1 MNMKRFSIT
10 KNAAAVMAVILAGTL
25 MTGCGGSKSGS
36 SGDNLVLEFRGGDYL
51 SGKPYLVTANKSLR
65 ELSCSN
71 GTVLKVNPVTGE
83 EAPETQWFYVL
94 PEEYFTSYDLDYDRE
109 KSYIER
115 CRGSLTDG
123 SDMEAETEL
132 ALTDPLT
139 ADQWHL
145 YNIGQNPY
153 GVSEDPVKGVDIN
166 VIPAW
171 RTVLEDRK
179 AQLDGSGVYVVV
191 TDSPVDINHEDL
203 RDRIYDPGIP
213 GSEDLIN
220 TGISLEY
227 LKASPSS
234 EHGTGVAGIIAAS
247 GVNNLGVRGI
257 AFNANLIAVDASK
270 SDNEARFLGYILQM
284 GSKPKL
290 MNASWGLD
298 LLSYNLPDVADL
310 YEALY
315 EQGTPVIH
323 AMGNSFDDGYD
334 ENNKHYSSSI
344 CLEMGINCEF
354 MQTGNIGHSPFVIN
368 VGALNSLGVKAV
380 YGSTGSSIWVT
391 GFGGEYGYDTNMPE
405 GMITSAAIV
414 TTNCQYDPKD
424 WNDPDANSPWRND
437 DNKYYTNTMNGT
449 SSAAPSVSGAVA
461 LALQAKPDLTV
472 SQIRY
477 LLATTSRN
485 DSVMPSLALTVKEA
499 ASDRTYGEPM
509 VYDYGWQDNAAGFR
523 FSNHYGFGV
532 VDAAALVKGALA
544 CDSDPVCAGLK
555 ELPEVYVS
563 GNASPCQFTD
573 DTGRNVTCSF
583 ADFRDPEDQETV
595 LGSSELIVDAVTYDI
610 SGITYLPEGM
620 KDFCALAA
628 SPEDEEITEHNTER
642 KQAVF
647 DANLVFQIL
656 AESQAGTKSLIKPLY
671 ANWDYKSGFNAPYVT
686 YAEVVS
692 GYMLAPFNIVTST
705 FYRETLKEDP
715 DKHWTLSLKS
725 PCKLDL
731 DALNKSMNLTVY
743 GRKKQE

>member
-10 KNAAAVMAVILAGTL
+10 KNAAAVLAVILAGTM

-36 SGDNLVLEFRGGDYL
+36 SGDNLVLEFKGGDYL

-83 EAPETQWFYVL
+83 EAPENQWFYVL

-123 SDMEAETEL
+123 ADMEAEKEL

-153 GVSEDPVKGVDIN
+153 GVTEEPVKGVDIN

-203 RDRIYDPGIP
+203 RDRVYNPGIP

-220 TGISLEY
+220 TGISLAKLQENPD
-227 LKASPSS
+227 SN
-234 EHGTGVAGIIAAS
+234 HGTGVAGIIAAS
-247 GVNNLGVRGI
+247 GMNDLGVRGI
-257 AFNANLIAVDASK
+257 AFNASITSVTMESDAHEPRALEYMLSMP
-270 SDNEARFLGYILQM
+270 G
-284 GSKPKL
+284 PVL
-290 MNASWGLD
+290 MNASWGR
-298 LLSYNLPDVADL
+298 NFQTVTQPDAKEL

-315 EQGTPVIH
+315 EKNIAVIH
-323 AMGNSFDDGYD
+323 AHGNEFIAGYD
-334 ENNKHYSSSI
+334 KDARPYSSSI
-344 CLEMGINCEF
+344 CLTLGINCEF
-354 MQTGNIGHSPFVIN
+354 KQTDQISREPFVIN
-368 VGALNSLGVKAV
+368 VGALDSLGVKAI
-380 YGSTGSSIWVT
+380 YGSTGSNLWVT
-391 GFGGEYGYDTNMPE
+391 GFGGLQGGSKNPAQK
-405 GMITSAAIV
+405 TSAAIV
-414 TTNCQYDPKD
+414 TTNCQYDPHD
-424 WNDPDANSPWRND
+424 WNDPDANSPWRNE

-449 SSAAPSVSGAVA
+449 SSAAPTVSGAIA
-461 LALQAKPDLTV
+461 LAYQAKPDLTV
-472 SQIRY
+472 SQLRY
-477 LLATTSRN
+477 LLAVTSR
-485 DSVMPSLALTVKEA
+485 DDTVMPDLALTVKEA
-499 ASDRTYGEPM
+499 ASDQSYGEPI

-523 FSNHYGFGV
+523 FSSHYGFGV

-555 ELPEVYVS
+555 DLPEVYVS
-563 GNASPCQFTD
+563 GNSSPCAFSD
-573 DTGRNVTCSF
+573 DTGRNVTCVFS
-583 ADFRDPEDQETV
+583 DFRDPEDAETV
-595 LGSSELIVDAVTYDI
+595 LGSSALTIDAITYDV
-610 SGITYLPEGM
+610 SGLTYLPEGI
-620 KDFCALAA
+620 KDFCELAA
-628 SPEDEEITEHNTER
+628 SPEDEEITEHNRER

-647 DANLVFQIL
+647 DANLILQIL
-656 AESQAGTKSLIKPLY
+656 AESPEGTKSLIKPLY
-671 ANWDYKSGFNAPYVT
+671 ANWDFKSGFKVPDSNIEDEFPMAPLD
-686 YAEVVS
+686 
-692 GYMLAPFNIVTST
+692 LATST
-705 FYRETLKEDP
+705 FYRETLKEGTDTP
-715 DKHWTLSLKS
+715 WTLSIKS

-731 DALNKSMNLTVY
+731 DALNQSMHLTVY
-743 GRKKQE
+743 GRKNQE